1 MAKGKQ
7 PNMKVNV
14 TADNSDLSRKMKD
27 SKAAVKDFEKVSG
40 DALDSFASAL
50 GVNTGQVKKM
60 ANAIKGLGEKMQKSG
75 SEGVKSFG
83 QLLSSV
89 SGFSAALAG
98 VGIAGVVASFKAL
111 NEQAETFKG
120 TLEGASLD
128 LMTQSYIDTYRQVLN
143 DFNRETAKTVAEAE
157 QSWKIAWNTF
167 TTNLSYVITSG
178 SIKAGDSVLGG
189 LLKILQGGDKEAA
202 AAATQAATEAMRLT
216 ERMYNI
222 QVQLNNKT
230 VEWARM
236 ERQIA
241 EYKRIAY
248 DKSVD
253 TATQQEALNKATQ
266 LIEQRYKEEARLKKQ
281 LADLQFQYND
291 LASSS
296 LEDIQKANQLRVDE
310 ENTVAR
316 MNNALRELSERQATI
331 ALNAEKEAEARK
343 QALEYAE
350 AMAKSRAEF
359 ADWKREAGLID
370 PAQEMLRLFNGNVD
384 LLNRKLIDAAE
395 LVKKGWEDAG
405 EGIATVFSSQYG
417 IMDASGKVVEIL
429 VTPILPDGSVLSP
442 SELEDY
448 IYGQLENARDI
459 LAADSLG
466 IVIATDV
473 SMDSG
478 EILHQLQ
485 EVYYGLEESAE
496 NLNDAVQPAQEMS
509 SIFQTAATVVAGM
522 SDDIAAITG
531 NMKSISTT
539 TSTSVLA
546 TYDGPADIKSLLP
559 KGAEALT
566 KTGLAIP
573 VTPELDMSGVVDIT
587 NELQSVMTSAFD
599 AIGVSIGELI
609 GDLATG
615 GDAWGNFAN
624 TAIGAFGDMAISI
637 GKMAISTGV
646 ATLGIKAALES
657 LNGYVAIAAG
667 TALVALGAAV
677 KAGLS
682 NIASGS
688 YSSSANVATAG
699 GYGSSSMLGADFETR
714 EMKVEVTG
722 TIRASGNEL
731 LTVIEN
737 ENTRKRH
744 TT

>member
-40 DALDSFASAL
+40 AALDSFASAL
-50 GVNTGQVKKM
+50 GVNTGQVEKM
-60 ANAIKGLGEKMQKSG
+60 ANAIKGLGDKMQKSG

-316 MNNALRELSERQATI
+316 MNNALRELSEREATI
-331 ALNAEKEAEARK
+331 RLNAEKEAEARQASLAAA
-343 QALEYAE
+343 QALA
-350 AMAKSRAEF
+350 ASKASL
-359 ADWKREAGLID
+359 ADWRA
-370 PAQEMLRLFNGNVD
+370 N
-384 LLNRKLIDAAE
+384 AE
-395 LVKKGWEDAG
+395 
-405 EGIATVFSSQYG
+405 
-417 IMDASGKVVEIL
+417 
-429 VTPILPDGSVLSP
+429 
-442 SELEDY
+442 
-448 IYGQLENARDI
+448 
-459 LAADSLG
+459 
-466 IVIATDV
+466 
-473 SMDSG
+473 
-478 EILHQLQ
+478 
-485 EVYYGLEESAE
+485 
-496 NLNDAVQPAQEMS
+496 
-509 SIFQTAATVVAGM
+509 
-522 SDDIAAITG
+522 
-531 NMKSISTT
+531 ISTENN
-539 TSTSVLA
+539 LA
-546 TYDGPADIKSLLP
+546 DMLP
-559 KGAEALT
+559 KGAEAT
-566 KTGLAIP
+566 TEVGLAIP
-573 VTPELDMSGVVDIT
+573 VTPVLDTSGVVDIT

-599 AIGVSIGELI
+599 TIGVSIGELI

-677 KAGLS
+677 KTGLS

-699 GYGSSSMLGADFETR
+699 GYGSTNMLGADFETR

-722 TIRASGNEL
+722 TLRASGNEL

-737 ENTRKRH
+737 ENTRKKH

>member
-50 GVNTGQVKKM
+50 GVNTGQVEKM
-60 ANAIKGLGEKMQKSG
+60 ANAIKGLGDKMQKSG

-331 ALNAEKEAEARK
+331 ALNAKKEADAKKEALAAA
-343 QALEYAE
+343 Q
-350 AMAKSRAEF
+350 AMAESRAAL
-359 ADWKREAGLID
+359 ADWRREAGLD
-370 PAQEMLRLFNGNVD
+370 KTSDEV
-384 LLNRKLIDAAE
+384 
-395 LVKKGWEDAG
+395 
-405 EGIATVFSSQYG
+405 
-417 IMDASGKVVEIL
+417 GK
-429 VTPILPDGSVLSP
+429 
-442 SELEDY
+442 
-448 IYGQLENARDI
+448 
-459 LAADSLG
+459 
-466 IVIATDV
+466 
-473 SMDSG
+473 
-478 EILHQLQ
+478 
-485 EVYYGLEESAE
+485 
-496 NLNDAVQPAQEMS
+496 AVQPAQEMS

-546 TYDGPADIKSLLP
+546 TYDGSADIKSLLP

-566 KTGLAIP
+566 ETGLAIP
-573 VTPELDMSGVVDIT
+573 ITPELDMSGVLNIT

-599 AIGVSIGELI
+599 MIGVSIGELI

-615 GDAWGNFAN
+615 GDAWSNFAN
-624 TAIGAFGDMAISI
+624 TAIGAFGDMAISV
-637 GKMAISTGV
+637 GRMAIQTGV

>member
-40 DALDSFASAL
+40 AALDSFASAL
-50 GVNTGQVKKM
+50 GVNTGQVEKM
-60 ANAIKGLGEKMQKSG
+60 ANAIKGLGDKMQKSG

-253 TATQQEALNKATQ
+253 TATQQEALNKATE

-331 ALNAEKEAEARK
+331 RLNAEKEAEARQASLAAA
-343 QALEYAE
+343 QALA
-350 AMAKSRAEF
+350 ASKASL
-359 ADWKREAGLID
+359 ADWRA
-370 PAQEMLRLFNGNVD
+370 N
-384 LLNRKLIDAAE
+384 AE
-395 LVKKGWEDAG
+395 
-405 EGIATVFSSQYG
+405 
-417 IMDASGKVVEIL
+417 
-429 VTPILPDGSVLSP
+429 
-442 SELEDY
+442 
-448 IYGQLENARDI
+448 
-459 LAADSLG
+459 
-466 IVIATDV
+466 
-473 SMDSG
+473 
-478 EILHQLQ
+478 
-485 EVYYGLEESAE
+485 
-496 NLNDAVQPAQEMS
+496 
-509 SIFQTAATVVAGM
+509 
-522 SDDIAAITG
+522 
-531 NMKSISTT
+531 ISTENN
-539 TSTSVLA
+539 LA
-546 TYDGPADIKSLLP
+546 DMLP
-559 KGAEALT
+559 KGAEAT
-566 KTGLAIP
+566 TEVGLAIP
-573 VTPELDMSGVVDIT
+573 VAPVLDTSSVVDIT

-599 AIGVSIGELI
+599 TIGVSIGELI

-699 GYGSSSMLGADFETR
+699 GYGSTNMLGADFETR

-722 TIRASGNEL
+722 TLRAAGNEL

-737 ENTRKRH
+737 ENTRKKH

>member
-40 DALDSFASAL
+40 AALDSFASAL
-50 GVNTGQVKKM
+50 GVNTGQVEKM
-60 ANAIKGLGEKMQKSG
+60 ANAIKGLGDKMQKSG

-253 TATQQEALNKATQ
+253 TATQQEALNKATE

-331 ALNAEKEAEARK
+331 RLNAEKEVEARE
-343 QALEYAE
+343 QALA
-350 AMAKSRAEF
+350 AAQALAASKASL
-359 ADWKREAGLID
+359 ADWRA
-370 PAQEMLRLFNGNVD
+370 N
-384 LLNRKLIDAAE
+384 AE
-395 LVKKGWEDAG
+395 
-405 EGIATVFSSQYG
+405 I
-417 IMDASGKVVEIL
+417 
-429 VTPILPDGSVLSP
+429 
-442 SELEDY
+442 
-448 IYGQLENARDI
+448 
-459 LAADSLG
+459 
-466 IVIATDV
+466 
-473 SMDSG
+473 
-478 EILHQLQ
+478 
-485 EVYYGLEESAE
+485 SAE
-496 NLNDAVQPAQEMS
+496 NN
-509 SIFQTAATVVAGM
+509 
-522 SDDIAAITG
+522 
-531 NMKSISTT
+531 
-539 TSTSVLA
+539 LA
-546 TYDGPADIKSLLP
+546 DMLP
-559 KGAEALT
+559 KGAET
-566 KTGLAIP
+566 TTEVGLAIP
-573 VTPELDMSGVVDIT
+573 VTPVLDTSTLVDIT

-599 AIGVSIGELI
+599 TIGVSIGELI

-699 GYGSSSMLGADFETR
+699 GYGSTNILGADFETR

-722 TIRASGNEL
+722 TLRASGNEL

-737 ENTRKRH
+737 ENTRKKH

>member
-40 DALDSFASAL
+40 AALDSFSSAL
-50 GVNTGQVKKM
+50 GVNTGQVEKM
-60 ANAIKGLGEKMQKSG
+60 ANAIKGLGDKMQKSG

-98 VGIAGVVASFKAL
+98 IGIAGVVASFKAL

-189 LLKILQGGDKEAA
+189 LLKILQGGDNEAA

-253 TATQQEALNKATQ
+253 TATQQEALNKATE

-331 ALNAEKEAEARK
+331 RLNAEKEAEARQASLAAA
-343 QALEYAE
+343 QALA
-350 AMAKSRAEF
+350 ASKASL
-359 ADWKREAGLID
+359 ADWRA
-370 PAQEMLRLFNGNVD
+370 N
-384 LLNRKLIDAAE
+384 AE
-395 LVKKGWEDAG
+395 
-405 EGIATVFSSQYG
+405 
-417 IMDASGKVVEIL
+417 
-429 VTPILPDGSVLSP
+429 
-442 SELEDY
+442 
-448 IYGQLENARDI
+448 
-459 LAADSLG
+459 
-466 IVIATDV
+466 
-473 SMDSG
+473 
-478 EILHQLQ
+478 
-485 EVYYGLEESAE
+485 
-496 NLNDAVQPAQEMS
+496 
-509 SIFQTAATVVAGM
+509 
-522 SDDIAAITG
+522 
-531 NMKSISTT
+531 ISTENN
-539 TSTSVLA
+539 LA
-546 TYDGPADIKSLLP
+546 DMLP
-559 KGAEALT
+559 KGAET
-566 KTGLAIP
+566 TTEVGLAIP
-573 VTPELDMSGVVDIT
+573 VTPVLDTSTLVDIT

-599 AIGVSIGELI
+599 TIGVSIGELI

-699 GYGSSSMLGADFETR
+699 GYGSTNMLGADFETR

-722 TIRASGNEL
+722 TLRASGNEL

-737 ENTRKRH
+737 ENTRKKH

>member
-27 SKAAVKDFEKVSG
+27 SKVAVKDFEKVSG

-50 GVNTGQVKKM
+50 GVNTGQVEKM
-60 ANAIKGLGEKMQKSG
+60 ANAIKGLGDKMQKSG

-253 TATQQEALNKATQ
+253 TATQQEALNKATE

-331 ALNAEKEAEARK
+331 RLNAEKEAEARQASLAAA
-343 QALEYAE
+343 QALA
-350 AMAKSRAEF
+350 ASKASL
-359 ADWKREAGLID
+359 ADWRA
-370 PAQEMLRLFNGNVD
+370 N
-384 LLNRKLIDAAE
+384 AE
-395 LVKKGWEDAG
+395 
-405 EGIATVFSSQYG
+405 
-417 IMDASGKVVEIL
+417 
-429 VTPILPDGSVLSP
+429 
-442 SELEDY
+442 
-448 IYGQLENARDI
+448 
-459 LAADSLG
+459 
-466 IVIATDV
+466 
-473 SMDSG
+473 
-478 EILHQLQ
+478 
-485 EVYYGLEESAE
+485 
-496 NLNDAVQPAQEMS
+496 
-509 SIFQTAATVVAGM
+509 
-522 SDDIAAITG
+522 
-531 NMKSISTT
+531 ISTENN
-539 TSTSVLA
+539 LA
-546 TYDGPADIKSLLP
+546 DMLP
-559 KGAEALT
+559 KGAEAT
-566 KTGLAIP
+566 TEVGLAIP
-573 VTPELDMSGVVDIT
+573 VTPVLDTSSVVDIT

-599 AIGVSIGELI
+599 TIGVSIGELI

-646 ATLGIKAALES
+646 ATLGIKAALKS

-699 GYGSSSMLGADFETR
+699 GYGSTNMLGADFETR

-722 TIRASGNEL
+722 TLRAAGNEL

-737 ENTRKRH
+737 ENTRKKH

>member
-40 DALDSFASAL
+40 AALDSFASAL
-50 GVNTGQVKKM
+50 GVNTGQVEKM
-60 ANAIKGLGEKMQKSG
+60 ANAIKGLGDKMQKSG

-143 DFNRETAKTVAEAE
+143 DFNRETAQTVAEAE

-167 TTNLSYVITSG
+167 TTNLGYVITSG
-178 SIKAGDSVLGG
+178 SIGAGSSVLGG
-189 LLKILQGGDKEAA
+189 LLKIIKGGDNEAA

-222 QVQLNNKT
+222 QVKLNNKT

-316 MNNALRELSERQATI
+316 MNNALRELSEREATI
-331 ALNAEKEAEARK
+331 RLNAEKEAEARQASLAAA
-343 QALEYAE
+343 QALA
-350 AMAKSRAEF
+350 ASKASL
-359 ADWKREAGLID
+359 ADWRA
-370 PAQEMLRLFNGNVD
+370 N
-384 LLNRKLIDAAE
+384 AE
-395 LVKKGWEDAG
+395 
-405 EGIATVFSSQYG
+405 I
-417 IMDASGKVVEIL
+417 
-429 VTPILPDGSVLSP
+429 
-442 SELEDY
+442 
-448 IYGQLENARDI
+448 
-459 LAADSLG
+459 
-466 IVIATDV
+466 
-473 SMDSG
+473 
-478 EILHQLQ
+478 
-485 EVYYGLEESAE
+485 SAE
-496 NLNDAVQPAQEMS
+496 NN
-509 SIFQTAATVVAGM
+509 
-522 SDDIAAITG
+522 
-531 NMKSISTT
+531 
-539 TSTSVLA
+539 LA
-546 TYDGPADIKSLLP
+546 DMLP
-559 KGAEALT
+559 KGAET
-566 KTGLAIP
+566 TTEVGLAIP
-573 VTPELDMSGVVDIT
+573 VTPVLDMSGVVDIT

-599 AIGVSIGELI
+599 TIGVSIGELI

-624 TAIGAFGDMAISI
+624 TAIGAFGDMAISV

-667 TALVALGAAV
+667 TALVALGSAV

-699 GYGSSSMLGADFETR
+699 GYGSSGMLGADFETR

-722 TIRASGNEL
+722 TLRASGNEL

>member
-1 MAKGKQ
+1 MSKKQ

-27 SKAAVKDFEKVSG
+27 SKVAVKDFEKVSG
-40 DALDSFASAL
+40 AALDSFASAL
-50 GVNTGQVKKM
+50 GVNTGQVEKM
-60 ANAIKGLGEKMQKSG
+60 ANAIKGLGDKMQKSG

-266 LIEQRYKEEARLKKQ
+266 LIEQRYKEEARLRKQ
-281 LADLQFQYND
+281 LADLQSQYND

-296 LEDIQKANQLRVDE
+296 LEDIQKANQLRVEE

-316 MNNALRELSERQATI
+316 MNNALRELSEREATI
-331 ALNAEKEAEARK
+331 RLNAEKEAEARQASLAAA
-343 QALEYAE
+343 QALA
-350 AMAKSRAEF
+350 ASKASL
-359 ADWKREAGLID
+359 ADWRA
-370 PAQEMLRLFNGNVD
+370 N
-384 LLNRKLIDAAE
+384 AE
-395 LVKKGWEDAG
+395 
-405 EGIATVFSSQYG
+405 
-417 IMDASGKVVEIL
+417 
-429 VTPILPDGSVLSP
+429 
-442 SELEDY
+442 
-448 IYGQLENARDI
+448 
-459 LAADSLG
+459 
-466 IVIATDV
+466 
-473 SMDSG
+473 
-478 EILHQLQ
+478 
-485 EVYYGLEESAE
+485 
-496 NLNDAVQPAQEMS
+496 
-509 SIFQTAATVVAGM
+509 
-522 SDDIAAITG
+522 
-531 NMKSISTT
+531 ISTENN
-539 TSTSVLA
+539 LA
-546 TYDGPADIKSLLP
+546 DMLP
-559 KGAEALT
+559 KGAEAT
-566 KTGLAIP
+566 TEVGLAIP
-573 VTPELDMSGVVDIT
+573 VTPVLDTSSVVDIT

-599 AIGVSIGELI
+599 TIGVSIGELI

-646 ATLGIKAALES
+646 ATLGIKAALTS

-699 GYGSSSMLGADFETR
+699 GYGSTNMLGSDFETR

-722 TIRASGNEL
+722 TLRASGNEL

-737 ENTRKRH
+737 ENTRKKH

>member
-40 DALDSFASAL
+40 AALDSFASAL
-50 GVNTGQVKKM
+50 GVNTGQVEKM
-60 ANAIKGLGEKMQKSG
+60 ANAIKGLGDKMQKSG

-253 TATQQEALNKATQ
+253 TATQQEALNKATE

-331 ALNAEKEAEARK
+331 RLNAEKEAEARQASLAAA
-343 QALEYAE
+343 QALA
-350 AMAKSRAEF
+350 ASKASL
-359 ADWKREAGLID
+359 ADWRA
-370 PAQEMLRLFNGNVD
+370 N
-384 LLNRKLIDAAE
+384 AE
-395 LVKKGWEDAG
+395 
-405 EGIATVFSSQYG
+405 
-417 IMDASGKVVEIL
+417 
-429 VTPILPDGSVLSP
+429 
-442 SELEDY
+442 
-448 IYGQLENARDI
+448 
-459 LAADSLG
+459 
-466 IVIATDV
+466 
-473 SMDSG
+473 
-478 EILHQLQ
+478 
-485 EVYYGLEESAE
+485 
-496 NLNDAVQPAQEMS
+496 
-509 SIFQTAATVVAGM
+509 
-522 SDDIAAITG
+522 
-531 NMKSISTT
+531 ISTENN
-539 TSTSVLA
+539 LA
-546 TYDGPADIKSLLP
+546 DMLP
-559 KGAEALT
+559 KGAEAT
-566 KTGLAIP
+566 TEVGLAIP
-573 VTPELDMSGVVDIT
+573 VTPVLDTSSVVDIT

-599 AIGVSIGELI
+599 TIGVSIGELI

-646 ATLGIKAALES
+646 ATLGIKAALKS

-699 GYGSSSMLGADFETR
+699 GYGSTNMLGADFETR

-722 TIRASGNEL
+722 TLRASGNEL

-737 ENTRKRH
+737 ENTRKKH

>member
-1 MAKGKQ
+1 
-7 PNMKVNV
+7 MKVNV
-14 TADNSDLSRKMKD
+14 TADNGDLSRKMKD
-27 SKAAVKDFEKVSG
+27 SKVAVKDFEKVSG

-50 GVNTGQVKKM
+50 GVNTGQVEKM
-60 ANAIKGLGEKMQKSG
+60 ANAIKGLGDKMQKSG

-253 TATQQEALNKATQ
+253 TATQQEALNKATE

-316 MNNALRELSERQATI
+316 MNNALREISERQATI
-331 ALNAEKEAEARK
+331 ALNAQKENEARQASLAAA
-343 QALEYAE
+343 QALA
-350 AMAKSRAEF
+350 ASKASL
-359 ADWKREAGLID
+359 ADWRA
-370 PAQEMLRLFNGNVD
+370 N
-384 LLNRKLIDAAE
+384 AE
-395 LVKKGWEDAG
+395 
-405 EGIATVFSSQYG
+405 I
-417 IMDASGKVVEIL
+417 
-429 VTPILPDGSVLSP
+429 
-442 SELEDY
+442 
-448 IYGQLENARDI
+448 
-459 LAADSLG
+459 
-466 IVIATDV
+466 
-473 SMDSG
+473 
-478 EILHQLQ
+478 
-485 EVYYGLEESAE
+485 SAE
-496 NLNDAVQPAQEMS
+496 NN
-509 SIFQTAATVVAGM
+509 
-522 SDDIAAITG
+522 
-531 NMKSISTT
+531 
-539 TSTSVLA
+539 LA
-546 TYDGPADIKSLLP
+546 DMLP
-559 KGAEALT
+559 KGAET
-566 KTGLAIP
+566 TTEVGLAIP
-573 VTPELDMSGVVDIT
+573 VTPVLDTSTLVDIT

-599 AIGVSIGELI
+599 TIGVSIGELI

-699 GYGSSSMLGADFETR
+699 GYGSTNMLGADFETR

-722 TIRASGNEL
+722 TLRASGNEL

-737 ENTRKRH
+737 ENTRKKH

>member
-1 MAKGKQ
+1 
-7 PNMKVNV
+7 MKVNV
-14 TADNSDLSRKMKD
+14 TADNGDLSRKMKD

-40 DALDSFASAL
+40 DALNSFASAL
-50 GVNTGQVKKM
+50 GVNTGQVEKM
-60 ANAIKGLGEKMQKSG
+60 ANAIKGLGDKMQKSG

-189 LLKILQGGDKEAA
+189 LLKILKGGDDEAA
-202 AAATQAATEAMRLT
+202 AAATRAATEAMRLT

-222 QVQLNNKT
+222 QVQMNNKT

-331 ALNAEKEAEARK
+331 ALNAQKEADAKKEALAAA
-343 QALEYAE
+343 Q
-350 AMAKSRAEF
+350 AMAESRAAL
-359 ADWKREAGLID
+359 ADWRREAGLDKVAVPDIEI
-370 PAQEMLRLFNGNVD
+370 PPVEVKVD
-384 LLNRKLIDAAE
+384 DSD
-395 LVKKGWEDAG
+395 V
-405 EGIATVFSSQYG
+405 Q
-417 IMDASGKVVEIL
+417 
-429 VTPILPDGSVLSP
+429 LPDITVDVKLPIG
-442 SELEDY
+442 ELE
-448 IYGQLENARDI
+448 
-459 LAADSLG
+459 
-466 IVIATDV
+466 
-473 SMDSG
+473 
-478 EILHQLQ
+478 
-485 EVYYGLEESAE
+485 
-496 NLNDAVQPAQEMS
+496 QPAQEMS

-539 TSTSVLA
+539 TSASVLA

-566 KTGLAIP
+566 ETGLAIP
-573 VTPELDMSGVVDIT
+573 ITPELDMSGVVDIT
-587 NELQSVMTSAFD
+587 NELQSVMTSALD
-599 AIGVSIGELI
+599 TIGVSIGELI

-624 TAIGAFGDMAISI
+624 TAIGAFGDMAISV
-637 GKMAISTGV
+637 GRMAIQTGV

-699 GYGSSSMLGADFETR
+699 GYGPSSMLGADFETR

-722 TIRASGNEL
+722 TLRASGNEL

>member
-40 DALDSFASAL
+40 AALDSFASAL
-50 GVNTGQVKKM
+50 GVNTGQVEKM
-60 ANAIKGLGEKMQKSG
+60 ANAIKGLGDKMQKSG

-253 TATQQEALNKATQ
+253 TATQQEALNKATE

-331 ALNAEKEAEARK
+331 RLNAEKEAEARE
-343 QALEYAE
+343 QALA
-350 AMAKSRAEF
+350 AAQALAASKASL
-359 ADWKREAGLID
+359 ADWRA
-370 PAQEMLRLFNGNVD
+370 N
-384 LLNRKLIDAAE
+384 AE
-395 LVKKGWEDAG
+395 
-405 EGIATVFSSQYG
+405 
-417 IMDASGKVVEIL
+417 
-429 VTPILPDGSVLSP
+429 
-442 SELEDY
+442 
-448 IYGQLENARDI
+448 
-459 LAADSLG
+459 
-466 IVIATDV
+466 
-473 SMDSG
+473 
-478 EILHQLQ
+478 
-485 EVYYGLEESAE
+485 
-496 NLNDAVQPAQEMS
+496 
-509 SIFQTAATVVAGM
+509 
-522 SDDIAAITG
+522 
-531 NMKSISTT
+531 ISTENN
-539 TSTSVLA
+539 LA
-546 TYDGPADIKSLLP
+546 DMLP
-559 KGAEALT
+559 KGAEAT
-566 KTGLAIP
+566 TEVGLAIP
-573 VTPELDMSGVVDIT
+573 VTPVLDTSTLVDIT

-599 AIGVSIGELI
+599 TIGVSIGELI

-699 GYGSSSMLGADFETR
+699 GYGSTSMLGADFETR

-722 TIRASGNEL
+722 TLRASGNEL

>member
-14 TADNSDLSRKMKD
+14 TADNGDLSRKMKD
-27 SKAAVKDFEKVSG
+27 SKVAVKDFEKVSG

-50 GVNTGQVKKM
+50 GVNTGQVEKM
-60 ANAIKGLGEKMQKSG
+60 ANAIKGLGDKMQKSG

-120 TLEGASLD
+120 PLEGASLD

-143 DFNRETAKTVAEAE
+143 DFNRETAKTVDEAE

-331 ALNAEKEAEARK
+331 RLNAEKEVEARE
-343 QALEYAE
+343 QALA
-350 AMAKSRAEF
+350 AAQALAASKASL
-359 ADWKREAGLID
+359 ADWRA
-370 PAQEMLRLFNGNVD
+370 N
-384 LLNRKLIDAAE
+384 AE
-395 LVKKGWEDAG
+395 
-405 EGIATVFSSQYG
+405 I
-417 IMDASGKVVEIL
+417 
-429 VTPILPDGSVLSP
+429 
-442 SELEDY
+442 
-448 IYGQLENARDI
+448 
-459 LAADSLG
+459 
-466 IVIATDV
+466 
-473 SMDSG
+473 
-478 EILHQLQ
+478 
-485 EVYYGLEESAE
+485 SAE
-496 NLNDAVQPAQEMS
+496 NN
-509 SIFQTAATVVAGM
+509 
-522 SDDIAAITG
+522 
-531 NMKSISTT
+531 
-539 TSTSVLA
+539 LA
-546 TYDGPADIKSLLP
+546 DMLP
-559 KGAEALT
+559 KGAET
-566 KTGLAIP
+566 TTEVGLAIP
-573 VTPELDMSGVVDIT
+573 VTPVLDTSTLVDIT

-599 AIGVSIGELI
+599 TIGVSIGELI

-624 TAIGAFGDMAISI
+624 TAIGSFGDMAISI

-699 GYGSSSMLGADFETR
+699 GYGSTNMLGADFETR

-722 TIRASGNEL
+722 TLRASGNEL

-737 ENTRKRH
+737 ENTRKKH

>member
-7 PNMKVNV
+7 PTMKVNV
-14 TADNSDLSRKMKD
+14 TADNGDLSRKMKD
-27 SKAAVKDFEKVSG
+27 SKVAVKDFEKVSG

-50 GVNTGQVKKM
+50 GVNTGQVEKM
-60 ANAIKGLGEKMQKSG
+60 ANAIKGLGDKMQKSG

-253 TATQQEALNKATQ
+253 TATQQEALNKATE

-316 MNNALRELSERQATI
+316 MNNALREISERQATI
-331 ALNAEKEAEARK
+331 ALNAQKENEARQASLAAA
-343 QALEYAE
+343 QALA
-350 AMAKSRAEF
+350 ASKASL
-359 ADWKREAGLID
+359 ADWRA
-370 PAQEMLRLFNGNVD
+370 N
-384 LLNRKLIDAAE
+384 AE
-395 LVKKGWEDAG
+395 
-405 EGIATVFSSQYG
+405 I
-417 IMDASGKVVEIL
+417 
-429 VTPILPDGSVLSP
+429 
-442 SELEDY
+442 
-448 IYGQLENARDI
+448 
-459 LAADSLG
+459 
-466 IVIATDV
+466 
-473 SMDSG
+473 
-478 EILHQLQ
+478 
-485 EVYYGLEESAE
+485 SAE
-496 NLNDAVQPAQEMS
+496 NN
-509 SIFQTAATVVAGM
+509 
-522 SDDIAAITG
+522 
-531 NMKSISTT
+531 
-539 TSTSVLA
+539 LA
-546 TYDGPADIKSLLP
+546 DMLP
-559 KGAEALT
+559 KGAET
-566 KTGLAIP
+566 TTEVGLAIP
-573 VTPELDMSGVVDIT
+573 VTPVLDTSTLVDIT

-599 AIGVSIGELI
+599 TIGVSIGELI

-699 GYGSSSMLGADFETR
+699 GYGSTNMLGADFETR

-722 TIRASGNEL
+722 TLRASGNEL

-737 ENTRKRH
+737 ENTRKKH

>member
-14 TADNSDLSRKMKD
+14 TADNGDLSRKMKD
-27 SKAAVKDFEKVSG
+27 SKVAVKDFEKVSG

-50 GVNTGQVKKM
+50 GVNTGQVEKM
-60 ANAIKGLGEKMQKSG
+60 ANAIKGLGDKMQKSG

-316 MNNALRELSERQATI
+316 MNNALRELSKRQATI
-331 ALNAEKEAEARK
+331 RLNAEKEVEARE
-343 QALEYAE
+343 QALA
-350 AMAKSRAEF
+350 AAQALAASKASL
-359 ADWKREAGLID
+359 ADWRA
-370 PAQEMLRLFNGNVD
+370 N
-384 LLNRKLIDAAE
+384 AE
-395 LVKKGWEDAG
+395 
-405 EGIATVFSSQYG
+405 I
-417 IMDASGKVVEIL
+417 
-429 VTPILPDGSVLSP
+429 
-442 SELEDY
+442 
-448 IYGQLENARDI
+448 
-459 LAADSLG
+459 
-466 IVIATDV
+466 
-473 SMDSG
+473 
-478 EILHQLQ
+478 
-485 EVYYGLEESAE
+485 SAE
-496 NLNDAVQPAQEMS
+496 NN
-509 SIFQTAATVVAGM
+509 
-522 SDDIAAITG
+522 
-531 NMKSISTT
+531 
-539 TSTSVLA
+539 LA
-546 TYDGPADIKSLLP
+546 DMLP
-559 KGAEALT
+559 KGAET
-566 KTGLAIP
+566 TTEVGLAIP
-573 VTPELDMSGVVDIT
+573 VTPVLDTSTLVDIT

-599 AIGVSIGELI
+599 TIGVSIGELI

-699 GYGSSSMLGADFETR
+699 GYGSTNMLGADFETR

-722 TIRASGNEL
+722 TLRASGNEL

-737 ENTRKRH
+737 ENTRKKH

>member
-1 MAKGKQ
+1 M
-7 PNMKVNV
+7 
-14 TADNSDLSRKMKD
+14 
-27 SKAAVKDFEKVSG
+27 
-40 DALDSFASAL
+40 
-50 GVNTGQVKKM
+50 
-60 ANAIKGLGEKMQKSG
+60 
-75 SEGVKSFG
+75 
-83 QLLSSV
+83 
-89 SGFSAALAG
+89 
-98 VGIAGVVASFKAL
+98 
-111 NEQAETFKG
+111 
-120 TLEGASLD
+120 
-128 LMTQSYIDTYRQVLN
+128 
-143 DFNRETAKTVAEAE
+143 AEAE

-189 LLKILQGGDKEAA
+189 LLKILKGGDNEAA

-253 TATQQEALNKATQ
+253 TATQQEALNKATE

-331 ALNAEKEAEARK
+331 RLNAEKEADARQASLAAA
-343 QALEYAE
+343 QALA
-350 AMAKSRAEF
+350 ASKASL
-359 ADWKREAGLID
+359 ADWRA
-370 PAQEMLRLFNGNVD
+370 N
-384 LLNRKLIDAAE
+384 AE
-395 LVKKGWEDAG
+395 
-405 EGIATVFSSQYG
+405 
-417 IMDASGKVVEIL
+417 
-429 VTPILPDGSVLSP
+429 
-442 SELEDY
+442 
-448 IYGQLENARDI
+448 
-459 LAADSLG
+459 
-466 IVIATDV
+466 
-473 SMDSG
+473 
-478 EILHQLQ
+478 
-485 EVYYGLEESAE
+485 
-496 NLNDAVQPAQEMS
+496 
-509 SIFQTAATVVAGM
+509 
-522 SDDIAAITG
+522 
-531 NMKSISTT
+531 ISTENN
-539 TSTSVLA
+539 LA
-546 TYDGPADIKSLLP
+546 DMLP
-559 KGAEALT
+559 KGAEAT
-566 KTGLAIP
+566 TEVGLAIP
-573 VTPELDMSGVVDIT
+573 VTPVLGTSTLVDIT

-599 AIGVSIGELI
+599 TIGVSIGELI

-646 ATLGIKAALES
+646 ATLGIKAALQS

-699 GYGSSSMLGADFETR
+699 GYGSTSMLGADFETR

-722 TIRASGNEL
+722 TLRASGNEL

-737 ENTRKRH
+737 ENTRKKH

>member
-27 SKAAVKDFEKVSG
+27 SKVAVKDFEKVSG

-50 GVNTGQVKKM
+50 GVNTGQVEKM
-60 ANAIKGLGEKMQKSG
+60 ANAIKGLGDKMQKSG

-316 MNNALRELSERQATI
+316 MNNALREQSERQATI
-331 ALNAEKEAEARK
+331 RLNAEKEVEARE
-343 QALEYAE
+343 QALA
-350 AMAKSRAEF
+350 AAQALAASKASL
-359 ADWKREAGLID
+359 ADWRA
-370 PAQEMLRLFNGNVD
+370 N
-384 LLNRKLIDAAE
+384 AE
-395 LVKKGWEDAG
+395 
-405 EGIATVFSSQYG
+405 
-417 IMDASGKVVEIL
+417 
-429 VTPILPDGSVLSP
+429 
-442 SELEDY
+442 
-448 IYGQLENARDI
+448 
-459 LAADSLG
+459 
-466 IVIATDV
+466 
-473 SMDSG
+473 
-478 EILHQLQ
+478 
-485 EVYYGLEESAE
+485 
-496 NLNDAVQPAQEMS
+496 
-509 SIFQTAATVVAGM
+509 
-522 SDDIAAITG
+522 
-531 NMKSISTT
+531 ISTENN
-539 TSTSVLA
+539 LA
-546 TYDGPADIKSLLP
+546 DMLP
-559 KGAEALT
+559 KGAEAT
-566 KTGLAIP
+566 TEVGLAIP
-573 VTPELDMSGVVDIT
+573 VTPVLDTSTLVDIT

-599 AIGVSIGELI
+599 TIGVSIGELI

-722 TIRASGNEL
+722 TLRASGNEL

>member
-40 DALDSFASAL
+40 AALDSFASAL
-50 GVNTGQVKKM
+50 GVNTGQVEKM
-60 ANAIKGLGEKMQKSG
+60 ANAIKGLGDKMQKSG

-189 LLKILQGGDKEAA
+189 LLKILRGGDKEAA

-331 ALNAEKEAEARK
+331 RLNAEKEAEARQASLAAA
-343 QALEYAE
+343 QALA
-350 AMAKSRAEF
+350 ASKASL
-359 ADWKREAGLID
+359 ADWRA
-370 PAQEMLRLFNGNVD
+370 N
-384 LLNRKLIDAAE
+384 AE
-395 LVKKGWEDAG
+395 
-405 EGIATVFSSQYG
+405 I
-417 IMDASGKVVEIL
+417 
-429 VTPILPDGSVLSP
+429 
-442 SELEDY
+442 
-448 IYGQLENARDI
+448 
-459 LAADSLG
+459 
-466 IVIATDV
+466 
-473 SMDSG
+473 
-478 EILHQLQ
+478 
-485 EVYYGLEESAE
+485 SAE
-496 NLNDAVQPAQEMS
+496 NN
-509 SIFQTAATVVAGM
+509 
-522 SDDIAAITG
+522 
-531 NMKSISTT
+531 
-539 TSTSVLA
+539 LA
-546 TYDGPADIKSLLP
+546 DMLP
-559 KGAEALT
+559 KGAEAT
-566 KTGLAIP
+566 TEVGLAIP
-573 VTPELDMSGVVDIT
+573 VTPVLDTSTLVDIT

-599 AIGVSIGELI
+599 TIGVSIGELI

-699 GYGSSSMLGADFETR
+699 GYGSTNMLGADFETR

-722 TIRASGNEL
+722 TLRASGNEL

-737 ENTRKRH
+737 ENTRKKH

>member
-50 GVNTGQVKKM
+50 GVNTGQVEKM
-60 ANAIKGLGEKMQKSG
+60 ANAIKGLGDKMQKSG

-178 SIKAGDSVLGG
+178 SIKVGDSVLSG

-331 ALNAEKEAEARK
+331 ALNAKKEADAKKEALAAA
-343 QALEYAE
+343 Q
-350 AMAKSRAEF
+350 AMAESRAAL
-359 ADWKREAGLID
+359 ADWRREAGLD
-370 PAQEMLRLFNGNVD
+370 KTSDE
-384 LLNRKLIDAAE
+384 
-395 LVKKGWEDAG
+395 
-405 EGIATVFSSQYG
+405 
-417 IMDASGKVVEIL
+417 
-429 VTPILPDGSVLSP
+429 
-442 SELEDY
+442 
-448 IYGQLENARDI
+448 
-459 LAADSLG
+459 
-466 IVIATDV
+466 V
-473 SMDSG
+473 SK
-478 EILHQLQ
+478 
-485 EVYYGLEESAE
+485 
-496 NLNDAVQPAQEMS
+496 AVQPAQEMS
-509 SIFQTAATVVAGM
+509 SIFQIAATVVAGM

-539 TSTSVLA
+539 TSASVLA

-566 KTGLAIP
+566 ETGLAIP
-573 VTPELDMSGVVDIT
+573 ITPELDMSGVVDVT
-587 NELQSVMTSAFD
+587 NSLQSVVTSAFD
-599 AIGVSIGELI
+599 TIGVSIGELI

-624 TAIGAFGDMAISI
+624 TAIGAFGDMAIAI
-637 GKMAISTGV
+637 GKIAIQAGMATE
-646 ATLGIKAALES
+646 GIKAALK
-657 LNGYVAIAAG
+657 LDNPWIAIAAG

-699 GYGSSSMLGADFETR
+699 VYGSSSMLGADFETR
-714 EMKVEVTG
+714 EMKVKVTG
-722 TIRASGNEL
+722 TLRASGNEL

-737 ENTRKRH
+737 ENIRKKH

>member
-1 MAKGKQ
+1 
-7 PNMKVNV
+7 MKVNV

-40 DALDSFASAL
+40 AALDSFASAL
-50 GVNTGQVKKM
+50 GVNTGQVEKM
-60 ANAIKGLGEKMQKSG
+60 ANAIKGLGDKMQKSG

-83 QLLSSV
+83 QRLSSV

-316 MNNALRELSERQATI
+316 MNNALRELSEREATI
-331 ALNAEKEAEARK
+331 RLNAEKEAEARQASLAAA
-343 QALEYAE
+343 QALA
-350 AMAKSRAEF
+350 ASKASL
-359 ADWKREAGLID
+359 ADWRA
-370 PAQEMLRLFNGNVD
+370 N
-384 LLNRKLIDAAE
+384 AE
-395 LVKKGWEDAG
+395 
-405 EGIATVFSSQYG
+405 
-417 IMDASGKVVEIL
+417 
-429 VTPILPDGSVLSP
+429 
-442 SELEDY
+442 
-448 IYGQLENARDI
+448 
-459 LAADSLG
+459 
-466 IVIATDV
+466 
-473 SMDSG
+473 
-478 EILHQLQ
+478 
-485 EVYYGLEESAE
+485 
-496 NLNDAVQPAQEMS
+496 
-509 SIFQTAATVVAGM
+509 
-522 SDDIAAITG
+522 
-531 NMKSISTT
+531 ISTENN
-539 TSTSVLA
+539 LA
-546 TYDGPADIKSLLP
+546 DMLP
-559 KGAEALT
+559 KGAEAT
-566 KTGLAIP
+566 TEVGLAIP
-573 VTPELDMSGVVDIT
+573 VTPVLDTSGVVDIT

-599 AIGVSIGELI
+599 TIGVSIGELI

-677 KAGLS
+677 KTGLS

-699 GYGSSSMLGADFETR
+699 GYGSTNMLGADFETR

-722 TIRASGNEL
+722 TLRASGNEL

-737 ENTRKRH
+737 ENTRKKH

>member
-7 PNMKVNV
+7 PTMKVNV

-27 SKAAVKDFEKVSG
+27 SKTAVKDFEKVSG

-50 GVNTGQVKKM
+50 GVNTGQVEKM
-60 ANAIKGLGEKMQKSG
+60 ANAIKGLGDKMQKSG

-98 VGIAGVVASFKAL
+98 IGIAGVVASFKAL

-143 DFNRETAKTVAEAE
+143 DFNRETARTVAEAE

-189 LLKILQGGDKEAA
+189 LLKILKGVDDEAA
-202 AAATQAATEAMRLT
+202 AAATRAATEAMRLT

-222 QVQLNNKT
+222 QVQMNNKT

-266 LIEQRYKEEARLKKQ
+266 LIEQRFKKEARLRKQ

-331 ALNAEKEAEARK
+331 ALNAKKEADAKKEALAAA
-343 QALEYAE
+343 Q
-350 AMAKSRAEF
+350 AMAESRAAL
-359 ADWKREAGLID
+359 ADWRREAGLD
-370 PAQEMLRLFNGNVD
+370 KTSDEV
-384 LLNRKLIDAAE
+384 
-395 LVKKGWEDAG
+395 
-405 EGIATVFSSQYG
+405 
-417 IMDASGKVVEIL
+417 GKAL
-429 VTPILPDGSVLSP
+429 
-442 SELEDY
+442 
-448 IYGQLENARDI
+448 
-459 LAADSLG
+459 
-466 IVIATDV
+466 
-473 SMDSG
+473 
-478 EILHQLQ
+478 
-485 EVYYGLEESAE
+485 
-496 NLNDAVQPAQEMS
+496 QPAQEMS
-509 SIFQTAATVVAGM
+509 SIFQIAATVVAGM
-522 SDDIAAITG
+522 SDDIAAIIG

-539 TSTSVLA
+539 TSASVLA

-566 KTGLAIP
+566 ETGLAIP
-573 VTPELDMSGVVDIT
+573 ITPELDMSGVVDIT

-599 AIGVSIGELI
+599 TIGVSIGELI

-699 GYGSSSMLGADFETR
+699 GYGSTNMLGADFETR

-722 TIRASGNEL
+722 TLRASGNEL

-737 ENTRKRH
+737 ENTRKKH

>member
-14 TADNSDLSRKMKD
+14 TADNGDLSRKMKD
-27 SKAAVKDFEKVSG
+27 SKVAVKDFEKVSG

-50 GVNTGQVKKM
+50 GVNTGQVEKM
-60 ANAIKGLGEKMQKSG
+60 ANAIKGLGDKMQKSG

-331 ALNAEKEAEARK
+331 RLNAEKEVEARE
-343 QALEYAE
+343 QALA
-350 AMAKSRAEF
+350 AAQALAASKASL
-359 ADWKREAGLID
+359 ADWRA
-370 PAQEMLRLFNGNVD
+370 N
-384 LLNRKLIDAAE
+384 AE
-395 LVKKGWEDAG
+395 
-405 EGIATVFSSQYG
+405 I
-417 IMDASGKVVEIL
+417 
-429 VTPILPDGSVLSP
+429 
-442 SELEDY
+442 
-448 IYGQLENARDI
+448 
-459 LAADSLG
+459 
-466 IVIATDV
+466 
-473 SMDSG
+473 
-478 EILHQLQ
+478 
-485 EVYYGLEESAE
+485 SAE
-496 NLNDAVQPAQEMS
+496 NNLTDM
-509 SIFQTAATVVAGM
+509 
-522 SDDIAAITG
+522 
-531 NMKSISTT
+531 
-539 TSTSVLA
+539 
-546 TYDGPADIKSLLP
+546 LP
-559 KGAEALT
+559 KGAEAT
-566 KTGLAIP
+566 TEVGLAIP
-573 VTPELDMSGVVDIT
+573 VTPVLDMSGVVDIT

-599 AIGVSIGELI
+599 TIGVSIGELI

-646 ATLGIKAALES
+646 ATLGIKMALQN
-657 LNGYVAIAAG
+657 LNPYVAIAAG
-667 TALVALGAAV
+667 TALVALGSAV

-699 GYGSSSMLGADFETR
+699 GYGSSGMLGADFETR

-722 TIRASGNEL
+722 TLRASGNEL

>member
-40 DALDSFASAL
+40 AALDSFASAL
-50 GVNTGQVKKM
+50 GVNTGQVEKM
-60 ANAIKGLGEKMQKSG
+60 ANAIKGLGDKMQKSG

-222 QVQLNNKT
+222 QVRLNNKT
-230 VEWARM
+230 VEWAKM

-296 LEDIQKANQLRVDE
+296 LEDIQRANQLRVDE
-310 ENTVAR
+310 LATIEL
-316 MNNALRELSERQATI
+316 MNDKLRELQDREATI
-331 ALNAEKEAEARK
+331 RLNAEKEAEARE
-343 QALEYAE
+343 QALA
-350 AMAKSRAEF
+350 AAQALAASKASL
-359 ADWKREAGLID
+359 ADWRA
-370 PAQEMLRLFNGNVD
+370 N
-384 LLNRKLIDAAE
+384 AE
-395 LVKKGWEDAG
+395 
-405 EGIATVFSSQYG
+405 I
-417 IMDASGKVVEIL
+417 
-429 VTPILPDGSVLSP
+429 
-442 SELEDY
+442 
-448 IYGQLENARDI
+448 
-459 LAADSLG
+459 
-466 IVIATDV
+466 
-473 SMDSG
+473 
-478 EILHQLQ
+478 
-485 EVYYGLEESAE
+485 SAE
-496 NLNDAVQPAQEMS
+496 NN
-509 SIFQTAATVVAGM
+509 
-522 SDDIAAITG
+522 
-531 NMKSISTT
+531 
-539 TSTSVLA
+539 LA
-546 TYDGPADIKSLLP
+546 DMLP
-559 KGAEALT
+559 KGAEAT
-566 KTGLAIP
+566 TEVGLAIP
-573 VTPELDMSGVVDIT
+573 VTPVLDTSTLVDIT

-599 AIGVSIGELI
+599 TIGVSIGELI

-615 GDAWGNFAN
+615 GDSWGNFAN

-699 GYGSSSMLGADFETR
+699 GYGSTNMLGADFETR

-722 TIRASGNEL
+722 TLRASGNEL

-737 ENTRKRH
+737 ENTRKKH

>member
-14 TADNSDLSRKMKD
+14 TADNGDLSRKMKD

-40 DALDSFASAL
+40 AALDSFASAL
-50 GVNTGQVKKM
+50 GVNTGQVEKM
-60 ANAIKGLGEKMQKSG
+60 ANAIKGLGDKMQKSG

-202 AAATQAATEAMRLT
+202 AAATQAATEAMLLT

-222 QVQLNNKT
+222 QIQLNNKT

-241 EYKRIAY
+241 EYKRVAY

-253 TATQQEALNKATQ
+253 TATQQEALNKATE

-331 ALNAEKEAEARK
+331 RLNAEKEVEARE
-343 QALEYAE
+343 QALA
-350 AMAKSRAEF
+350 AAQALAASKASL
-359 ADWKREAGLID
+359 ADWRA
-370 PAQEMLRLFNGNVD
+370 N
-384 LLNRKLIDAAE
+384 AE
-395 LVKKGWEDAG
+395 
-405 EGIATVFSSQYG
+405 
-417 IMDASGKVVEIL
+417 
-429 VTPILPDGSVLSP
+429 
-442 SELEDY
+442 
-448 IYGQLENARDI
+448 
-459 LAADSLG
+459 
-466 IVIATDV
+466 
-473 SMDSG
+473 
-478 EILHQLQ
+478 
-485 EVYYGLEESAE
+485 
-496 NLNDAVQPAQEMS
+496 
-509 SIFQTAATVVAGM
+509 
-522 SDDIAAITG
+522 
-531 NMKSISTT
+531 ISTENN
-539 TSTSVLA
+539 LA
-546 TYDGPADIKSLLP
+546 DMLP
-559 KGAEALT
+559 KGAEAT
-566 KTGLAIP
+566 TEVGLAIP
-573 VTPELDMSGVVDIT
+573 VTPVLDTSTLVDIT

-599 AIGVSIGELI
+599 TIGVSIGELI

-722 TIRASGNEL
+722 TLRASGNEL

>member
-7 PNMKVNV
+7 PTMKVNV
-14 TADNSDLSRKMKD
+14 TADNGDLSRKMKD
-27 SKAAVKDFEKVSG
+27 SKAAVKDFEKVSD
-40 DALDSFASAL
+40 DALKAFGSAI
-50 GVNTGQVKKM
+50 GVNIDQISRLS
-60 ANAIKGLGEKMQKSG
+60 NSLKGLGEKMQKSG
-75 SEGVKSFG
+75 NDGAKSMGKIVSALGSATAAIAGLGIGAAVAAFKLLNDEATAFKNTVQGASVDLQTTAFVATYAQALRDANEAVGENTATIMSELTKKWKTLWADVKFIAVDAIADIATGELEVREGMLKSMAALPG
-83 QLLSSV
+83 LSGILGPATVLDAAGTLLGKSLDTLQGLKSEAI
-89 SGFSAALAG
+89 GLGESAAR
-98 VGIAGVVASFKAL
+98 I
-111 NEQAETFKG
+111 E
-120 TLEGASLD
+120 
-128 LMTQSYIDTYRQVLN
+128 
-143 DFNRETAKTVAEAE
+143 
-157 QSWKIAWNTF
+157 
-167 TTNLSYVITSG
+167 
-178 SIKAGDSVLGG
+178 
-189 LLKILQGGDKEAA
+189 
-202 AAATQAATEAMRLT
+202 

-222 QVQLNNKT
+222 RLKMVDKT

-331 ALNAEKEAEARK
+331 RLNAEKEVEARE
-343 QALEYAE
+343 QALA
-350 AMAKSRAEF
+350 AAQALSASKASL
-359 ADWKREAGLID
+359 ADWRA
-370 PAQEMLRLFNGNVD
+370 N
-384 LLNRKLIDAAE
+384 AE
-395 LVKKGWEDAG
+395 
-405 EGIATVFSSQYG
+405 I
-417 IMDASGKVVEIL
+417 
-429 VTPILPDGSVLSP
+429 
-442 SELEDY
+442 
-448 IYGQLENARDI
+448 
-459 LAADSLG
+459 
-466 IVIATDV
+466 
-473 SMDSG
+473 
-478 EILHQLQ
+478 
-485 EVYYGLEESAE
+485 SAE
-496 NLNDAVQPAQEMS
+496 NN
-509 SIFQTAATVVAGM
+509 
-522 SDDIAAITG
+522 
-531 NMKSISTT
+531 
-539 TSTSVLA
+539 LA
-546 TYDGPADIKSLLP
+546 DMLP
-559 KGAEALT
+559 KGAET
-566 KTGLAIP
+566 TTEVGLAIP
-573 VTPELDMSGVVDIT
+573 VTPVLDTSTLVDIT

-599 AIGVSIGELI
+599 TIGVSIGELI

-677 KAGLS
+677 KTGLS

-699 GYGSSSMLGADFETR
+699 GYGSTNMLGADFETR

-722 TIRASGNEL
+722 TLRASGNEL

-737 ENTRKRH
+737 ENTRKKH

>member
-40 DALDSFASAL
+40 GALDGFASTL
-50 GVNTGQVKKM
+50 GVNVGKVEQLTSAVR
-60 ANAIKGLGEKMQKSG
+60 GLGEKMQQSSNEGTKALGALLKSIDG
-75 SEGVKSFG
+75 I
-83 QLLSSV
+83 
-89 SGFSAALAG
+89 SA
-98 VGIAGVVASFKAL
+98 GIAGIGIGAVVAGFKML
-111 NEQAETFKG
+111 SDEAENFKS
-120 TLEGASLD
+120 TIEGANIE
-128 LMTQSYIDTYRQVLN
+128 MATAAYIDTYRQVIH
-143 DFNRETAKTVAEAE
+143 DFNQETGKGIAQAESNWKKFWGTLGANWKAYISSGALSAVDVPMVNTEQADAYAETISAAGSAAQDASAIIAK
-157 QSWKIAWNTF
+157 
-167 TTNLSYVITSG
+167 
-178 SIKAGDSVLGG
+178 
-189 LLKILQGGDKEAA
+189 
-202 AAATQAATEAMRLT
+202 
-216 ERMYNI
+216 MYDI
-222 QVQLNNKT
+222 QVQLSNKT
-230 VEWARM
+230 VEWKEM

-241 EYKRIAY
+241 EYKRVAY

-253 TATQQEALNKATQ
+253 TVTQQEALNKATQ

-310 ENTVAR
+310 LATIEL
-316 MNNALRELSERQATI
+316 MNNKLRELQDREATI
-331 ALNAEKEAEARK
+331 KQNAEKEAEARE

-350 AMAKSRAEF
+350 AMAKSRAEL
-359 ADWKREAGLID
+359 ADWAREAGLDKPIVPD
-370 PAQEMLRLFNGNVD
+370 IEIPPVEVKVDDSNV
-384 LLNRKLIDAAE
+384 K
-395 LVKKGWEDAG
+395 
-405 EGIATVFSSQYG
+405 
-417 IMDASGKVVEIL
+417 
-429 VTPILPDGSVLSP
+429 LPDIEADVVVPDIEIPKVEVAPVDVNIPDIEIPPVEVKVDDSNVKLPDVTVGVKLPIDELQQSVTELSP
-442 SELEDY
+442 LLSEAFDE
-448 IYGQLENARDI
+448 
-459 LAADSLG
+459 
-466 IVIATDV
+466 V
-473 SMDSG
+473 S
-478 EILHQLQ
+478 
-485 EVYYGLEESAE
+485 
-496 NLNDAVQPAQEMS
+496 DAVQPAQQMS
-509 SIFQTAATVVAGM
+509 SIFQVAAGVVAGM
-522 SDDIAAITG
+522 SDDIAAIAG
-531 NMKSISTT
+531 GLKAISTT
-539 TSTSVLA
+539 ASASVSA
-546 TYDGPADIKSLLP
+546 TYTGPADIKSLLP
-559 KGAEALT
+559 KGAEALAE
-566 KTGLAIP
+566 TGIAIP
-573 VTPELDMSGVVDIT
+573 ITPELDMSGVVDIT

-599 AIGVSIGELI
+599 MIGVSLGELI

-699 GYGSSSMLGADFETR
+699 GYGSTSMLGADFETR

-722 TIRASGNEL
+722 TLRASGNEL

-737 ENTRKRH
+737 ENTRKKH

>member
-7 PNMKVNV
+7 PTMKVNV
-14 TADNSDLSRKMKD
+14 TADNGDLSRKMKD
-27 SKAAVKDFEKVSG
+27 SKAAVKDFEKVSD
-40 DALDSFASAL
+40 DALKAFGSAI
-50 GVNTGQVKKM
+50 GVNIDQISRLS
-60 ANAIKGLGEKMQKSG
+60 NSLKGLGEKMQKSG
-75 SEGVKSFG
+75 NDGAKSMGKIVSALGSATAAIAGLGIGAAVAAFKLLNDEATAFKNTVQGASVDLQTTAFVATYAQALRDANEAVGENTATIMSELTKKWKTLWADVKFIAVDAIADIATGELEVREGMLKSMAALPG
-83 QLLSSV
+83 LSGILGPATVLDAAGTLLGKSLDTLQGLKSEAI
-89 SGFSAALAG
+89 GLGESAAR
-98 VGIAGVVASFKAL
+98 I
-111 NEQAETFKG
+111 E
-120 TLEGASLD
+120 
-128 LMTQSYIDTYRQVLN
+128 
-143 DFNRETAKTVAEAE
+143 
-157 QSWKIAWNTF
+157 
-167 TTNLSYVITSG
+167 
-178 SIKAGDSVLGG
+178 
-189 LLKILQGGDKEAA
+189 
-202 AAATQAATEAMRLT
+202 

-222 QVQLNNKT
+222 RLKMVDKT

-316 MNNALRELSERQATI
+316 MNNALRELSEREATI
-331 ALNAEKEAEARK
+331 RLNAEKEAEARQASLAAA
-343 QALEYAE
+343 QALA
-350 AMAKSRAEF
+350 ASKASL
-359 ADWKREAGLID
+359 ADWRA
-370 PAQEMLRLFNGNVD
+370 N
-384 LLNRKLIDAAE
+384 AE
-395 LVKKGWEDAG
+395 
-405 EGIATVFSSQYG
+405 
-417 IMDASGKVVEIL
+417 
-429 VTPILPDGSVLSP
+429 
-442 SELEDY
+442 
-448 IYGQLENARDI
+448 
-459 LAADSLG
+459 
-466 IVIATDV
+466 
-473 SMDSG
+473 
-478 EILHQLQ
+478 
-485 EVYYGLEESAE
+485 
-496 NLNDAVQPAQEMS
+496 
-509 SIFQTAATVVAGM
+509 
-522 SDDIAAITG
+522 
-531 NMKSISTT
+531 ISTENN
-539 TSTSVLA
+539 LA
-546 TYDGPADIKSLLP
+546 DMLP
-559 KGAEALT
+559 KGAEAT
-566 KTGLAIP
+566 TEVGLAIP
-573 VTPELDMSGVVDIT
+573 VTPVLDTSGVVDIT

-599 AIGVSIGELI
+599 TIGVSIGELI

-657 LNGYVAIAAG
+657 LDGYVAIAAG

-699 GYGSSSMLGADFETR
+699 GYGSTNMLGADFETR

-722 TIRASGNEL
+722 TLRASGNEL